1 LAGVIFLFFTIS
13 LLCFIGT
20 FHYLKLAQQ
29 SASYP
34 PKHVVHQKAAVLAG
48 GGVLALMIGILFYS
62 FQ

>member
-1 LAGVIFLFFTIS
+1 LAGVIFLFFAIS
-13 LLCFIGT
+13 LLCFIGA

-34 PKHVVHQKAAVLAG
+34 PKHVVHQKAG
-48 GGVLALMIGILFYS
+48 GGVLALMLGILFYS

>member
-1 LAGVIFLFFTIS
+1 MAGVIFLFFIIS
-13 LLCFIGT
+13 LLFFIGA

-34 PKHVVHQKAAVLAG
+34 PRHVVHQKAAVLAG
-48 GGVLALMIGILFYS
+48 GGTLALLIGILFYS